1 MSHLQYRYP
10 STMTMCCLYLYLSSY
25 HIMSYHLFTL
35 HSTAQPYYNIQTRQ
49 LNLWG
54 FSRDTNSGAWQH
66 KDFIRGRVERLQYI
80 ERVEN
85 KSKATSSSAANA
97 QQLRQTFKHIINTR
111 SKRHKK
117 HVNYSE
123 DNEVSTQEE
132 DSNSTTTTIMSSPL
146 QKISY
151 VEENEDTPEDYNSIP
166 SLLPLVES
174 TCPVEYHS
182 TNSNI
187 ISSSG
192 YTFEEY
198 PLRYSLL
205 TDETDILYKMA
216 TVVMRPD

>member
-1 MSHLQYRYP
+1 M
-10 STMTMCCLYLYLSSY
+10 
-25 HIMSYHLFTL
+25 
-35 HSTAQPYYNIQTRQ
+35 QTRQ
-49 LNLWG
+49 LNLWS
-54 FSRDTNSGAWQH
+54 FSRDTNSGEWQH
-66 KDFIRGRVERLQYI
+66 KDFIRGSVERLQYI

-85 KSKATSSSAANA
+85 KSKATSSTAANA

-117 HVNYSE
+117 HVDYSE
-123 DNEVSTQEE
+123 DKEVSTQEE
-132 DSNSTTTTIMSSPL
+132 ESNMSPL
-146 QKISY
+146 RKISY
-151 VEENEDTPEDYNSIP
+151 VEDTPKDYNSIP

-174 TCPVEYHS
+174 TSPVEYHS
-182 TNSNI
+182 TDSNT

-216 TVVMRPD
+216 TVVMRPDTL

>member
-1 MSHLQYRYP
+1 M
-10 STMTMCCLYLYLSSY
+10 
-25 HIMSYHLFTL
+25 
-35 HSTAQPYYNIQTRQ
+35 IQTRQ

-54 FSRDTNSGAWQH
+54 FTRDTNSGEWQH

-85 KSKATSSSAANA
+85 KSKATSSTAANA

-117 HVNYSE
+117 HVDYSE
-123 DNEVSTQEE
+123 DKEVSTQEE
-132 DSNSTTTTIMSSPL
+132 EDSNNTTNMSPL
-146 QKISY
+146 RKISY
-151 VEENEDTPEDYNSIP
+151 VEDNEDTPEDYNSIP
-166 SLLPLVES
+166 SLLPIVES
-174 TCPVEYHS
+174 TSPVECHS
-182 TNSNI
+182 TNSNT

-192 YTFEEY
+192 NTFEEY

-216 TVVMRPD
+216 TVVMRPDTL

>member
-1 MSHLQYRYP
+1 MSITFDDDDVLFI
-10 STMTMCCLYLYLSSY
+10 STYHASY
-25 HIMSYHLFTL
+25 HIINNRTHL
-35 HSTAQPYYNIQTRQ
+35 STAQPYYNIQTRQ

-54 FSRDTNSGAWQH
+54 FTRDTNSGEWQH

-85 KSKATSSSAANA
+85 KSKATSSATNA
-97 QQLRQTFKHIINTR
+97 QQLRQTFRHIINTR

-123 DNEVSTQEE
+123 DKEVSTQEE
-132 DSNSTTTTIMSSPL
+132 EDSNNTTNMSPL
-146 QKISY
+146 RKISY
-151 VEENEDTPEDYNSIP
+151 VEDNEDTPEDYNSIP

-174 TCPVEYHS
+174 TSPVEYHS
-182 TNSNI
+182 TDSNT

-216 TVVMRPD
+216 TVVMRPTPFRKSV